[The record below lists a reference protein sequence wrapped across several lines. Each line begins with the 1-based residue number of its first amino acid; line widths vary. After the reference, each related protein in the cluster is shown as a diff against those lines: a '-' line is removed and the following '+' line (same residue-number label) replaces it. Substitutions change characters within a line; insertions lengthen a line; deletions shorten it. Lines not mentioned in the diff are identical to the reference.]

1 MSDRDR
7 KKKDGR
13 NKDKKNRA
21 MRDAVQ
27 TRERPSRRRGR
38 SGDRPSVQKA
48 KPGAASDR
56 TRQLALSGEPPGRQT
71 TRPR

>member
-1 MSDRDR
+1 MAER

-21 MRDAVQ
+21 MREAVQ
-27 TRERPSRRRGR
+27 ARKRPSRRPS
-38 SGDRPSVQKA
+38 SGGASRLREAP
-48 KPGAASDR
+48 PGAASDR

-71 TRPR
+71 ARSR